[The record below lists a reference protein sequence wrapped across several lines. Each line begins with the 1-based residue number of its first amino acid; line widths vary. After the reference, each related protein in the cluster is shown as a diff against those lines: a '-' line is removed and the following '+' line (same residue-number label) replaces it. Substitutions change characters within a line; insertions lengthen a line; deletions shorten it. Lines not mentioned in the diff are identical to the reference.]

1 MFLVGVASAA
11 TFGVF
16 SARGSAAF
24 SGFGLCVGFY
34 LIFYW
39 NNPLL
44 ELSKTYSLAPNNY
57 PKLLKK
63 KLFSSVFIPLSNFFN
78 SLVKLLYLLSAF
90 LLMYSFMYIS

>member
-1 MFLVGVASAA
+1 MRLVGVASAA

-16 SARGSAAF
+16 SARGSTAF
-24 SGFGLCVGFY
+24 SGFVLYVEFY

-44 ELSKTYSLAPNNY
+44 ELSRAFSLALNNY

-63 KLFSSVFIPLSNFFN
+63 KTFSKCFYTFI
-78 SLVKLLYLLSAF
+78 KF
-90 LLMYSFMYIS
+90 L